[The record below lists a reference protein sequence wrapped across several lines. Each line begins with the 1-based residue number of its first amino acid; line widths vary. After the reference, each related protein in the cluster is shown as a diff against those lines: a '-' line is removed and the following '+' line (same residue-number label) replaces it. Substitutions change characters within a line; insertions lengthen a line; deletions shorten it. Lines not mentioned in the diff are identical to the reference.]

1 MFIDHDDLGSSLEDS
16 CGLLRQQ
23 QFSVILDL
31 SWGGWEAAR
40 RVAELSGVPYLRL
53 QTANHALVE
62 AVEDFLSSRH
72 AVDAA
77 LIFETEAEVTR
88 PCVVHYCTVMY
99 CSLPQV
105 DEALYWMIG
114 RSQLRI
120 MVLQLDAEDTLAR
133 LATIRPAPSYY
144 VVYAA
149 ADTINTFI
157 RKGSKLFIKCF
168 LVLTIH
174 LLKHLS
180 KNTNHYMIR
189 NATSLGIIK
198 RDSRWN
204 FVVTD
209 WGGEV
214 SLYLLYCTVLY
225 CTALYCR

>member
-1 MFIDHDDLGSSLEDS
+1 MYYS
-16 CGLLRQQ
+16 
-23 QFSVILDL
+23 
-31 SWGGWEAAR
+31 
-40 RVAELSGVPYLRL
+40 
-53 QTANHALVE
+53 AL
-62 AVEDFLSSRH
+62 
-72 AVDAA
+72 
-77 LIFETEAEVTR
+77 
-88 PCVVHYCTVMY
+88 
-99 CSLPQV
+99 QV

-157 RKGSKLFIKCF
+157 RKGSRLFKCC
-168 LVLTIH
+168 LVLKIH
-174 LLKHLS
+174 LLQHLS

-214 SLYLLYCTVLY
+214 SLY
-225 CTALYCR
+225 

>member
-1 MFIDHDDLGSSLEDS
+1 MEFVFIDHDNLGSSLEDS

-53 QTANHALVE
+53 QTAKHALVE

-77 LIFETEAEVTR
+77 LIFETEAEVRR

-99 CSLPQV
+99 CTVLQV

-157 RKGSKLFIKCF
+157 RKGSILFKCC
-168 LVLTIH
+168 LILTIH
-174 LLKHLS
+174 LLQHLS
-180 KNTNHYMIR
+180 KNT
-189 NATSLGIIK
+189 T
-198 RDSRWN
+198 
-204 FVVTD
+204 
-209 WGGEV
+209 
-214 SLYLLYCTVLY
+214 LYI
-225 CTALYCR
+225 

>member
-1 MFIDHDDLGSSLEDS
+1 MFIDHDNLGSSLEES

-23 QFSVILDL
+23 QFSLILDL

-53 QTANHALVE
+53 QTAKHALVE

-88 PCVVHYCTVMY
+88 PCVVHYCTVRY

-157 RKGSKLFIKCF
+157 RK
-168 LVLTIH
+168 
-174 LLKHLS
+174 
-180 KNTNHYMIR
+180 
-189 NATSLGIIK
+189 
-198 RDSRWN
+198 
-204 FVVTD
+204 
-209 WGGEV
+209 
-214 SLYLLYCTVLY
+214 
-225 CTALYCR
+225 